1 MAAPVSLS
9 SIQTSESAL
18 TLNTGTIA
26 LAINVVADLAPQHER
41 GKYVG
46 AALSGYVAEKV
57 AFLSSTM
64 Y

>member
-9 SIQTSESAL
+9 SIQTFESAL

-26 LAINVVADLAPQHER
+26 LAISVVADLAPPHER

-46 AALSGYVAEKV
+46 AALSGYVAEKM
-57 AFLSSTM
+57 ASLRSAM